1 MILLDGQSMSLQRS
15 EMSGSSTSS
24 LPWRMP
30 NLPQEGAPKATSP
43 LLTSLTPYM
52 EYALNSEKLKSR
64 LRLIP
69 LKEGFYVLLAGEA
82 PLGNEQLQPWM
93 DAIQAATDRVGRSH
107 QIFSQ
112 SHWDGIAT
120 SLPAAILPY

>member
-1 MILLDGQSMSLQRS
+1 
-15 EMSGSSTSS
+15 
-24 LPWRMP
+24 
-30 NLPQEGAPKATSP
+30 
-43 LLTSLTPYM
+43 M